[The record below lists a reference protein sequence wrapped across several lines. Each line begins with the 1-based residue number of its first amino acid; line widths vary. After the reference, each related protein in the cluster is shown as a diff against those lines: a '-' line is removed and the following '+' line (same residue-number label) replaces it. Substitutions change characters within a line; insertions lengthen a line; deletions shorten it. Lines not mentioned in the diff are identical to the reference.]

1 MYGPGYVYLMT
12 SAQTPETDT
21 AIDVHVEN
29 VGGIS
34 NADVTLRPGVTVLA
48 GRNATN
54 RTSFL
59 QALMSA
65 LGSEHVSLKGD
76 ADEGR
81 VELAVG
87 GETYTRTLERTGAS
101 VRTGG
106 TPYLDDPEL
115 ADLFAFLLESNEA
128 RRAVARG
135 DDLRELI
142 MRPVDTT
149 AINAEIDRL
158 KEEKRAID
166 DELDE
171 LDGLADR
178 LPDLE
183 ERRAQLAE
191 RIEET
196 ESELEAARD
205 ELETA
210 DASVQRSREEKN
222 SLDRK
227 LDALGDARDELE
239 SVRYDIET
247 ERESLDS
254 LRTDRDEVESELEA
268 AEGDKEV
275 DVTEIEAELD
285 RLRNRQ
291 QALDSTVK
299 QLQSVI
305 QFNEEMLEGTNEE
318 IARALRDDEGSVTD
332 ALLADSAVVCWT
344 CGSEVDEDDIETT
357 LDRLRDLRQ
366 EKISERRSLKQE
378 VSEKQSQR
386 DEVQSAAR
394 EYERLERRLEGVEDE
409 IQRREEK
416 VEHLQE
422 RRAELKE
429 RVTELEEEVESL
441 EDETYSEV
449 LDHHKDVNR
458 REFELDRLRDEKREV
473 ESEVEEIERRLAE
486 REDLEAE
493 RTEINEDLEEL
504 RTRIDRIE
512 RDAVSEFNE
521 HMDEVLSLLEYQ
533 NIDRIWIERTEKQV
547 REGRRRVTKNS
558 FDLHIIR
565 STDDGTAYEDTVDHL
580 SESEREVTGLVF
592 ALAGY
597 LVHEVYETCP
607 FLLMDSLEAI
617 DSNRI
622 AALVD
627 YFASFADNLVV
638 ALLPEDAQALDDD
651 YRRVTDI

>member
-1 MYGPGYVYLMT
+1 MT
-12 SAQTPETDT
+12 SAQTPDT
-21 AIDVHVEN
+21 NLAIDVHVEN

-34 NADVTLRPGVTVLA
+34 ESDVTLHPGVTVLA

-59 QALMSA
+59 QALMAA

-76 ADEGR
+76 ADVGQ
-81 VELAVG
+81 VELSIG
-87 GETYTRTLERTGAS
+87 PEQYTRTLERTGTTI
-101 VRTGG
+101 RTGG
-106 TPYLDDPEL
+106 DPYLADPEL

-142 MRPVDTT
+142 MRPVDTA
-149 AINAEIDRL
+149 AINSQIERL
-158 KEEKRAID
+158 ESEKRD
-166 DELDE
+166 LDE
-171 LDGLADR
+171 ELERLEQLSDR
-178 LPDLE
+178 LPGLE
-183 ERRAQLAE
+183 ERRAKLE
-191 RIEET
+191 GRIEET
-196 ESELEAARD
+196 ESELDAARE

-222 SLDRK
+222 TLDRK

-239 SVRYDIET
+239 SIRYDIET

-254 LRTDRDEVESELEA
+254 LRADRDDLASELDATDEA
-268 AEGDKEV
+268 DRA

-285 RLRNRQ
+285 RLRERRQ
-291 QALDSTVK
+291 GLDSTIK

-318 IARALRDDEGSVTD
+318 IARALRDDEGTVTD
-332 ALLADSAVVCWT
+332 GLLADSTVVCWT
-344 CGSEVDEDDIETT
+344 CGTDVDSDQIEAT

-366 EKISERRSLKQE
+366 EKMSERRSLKGE
-378 VSEKQSQR
+378 ISEQQSRR
-386 DEVQSAAR
+386 DEIESAAR
-394 EYERLERRLEGVEDE
+394 EHEQLERRLTGVEDE
-409 IQRREEK
+409 IERREAKIER
-416 VEHLQE
+416 LQE
-422 RRAELKE
+422 RRTELQE
-429 RVTELEEEVESL
+429 RVTELETEVESL

-458 REFELDRLRDEKREV
+458 REFELDRLRDEKRDV
-473 ESEVEEIERRLAE
+473 ETEIEEIERRLDERADLEDE
-486 REDLEAE
+486 REAI
-493 RTEINEDLEEL
+493 TEELAEL

-512 RDAVSEFNE
+512 REAVEEFNE
-521 HMDEVLSLLEYQ
+521 HMDEVLSLLEYE
-533 NIDRIWIERTEKQV
+533 NIDRIWIERTETQV
-547 REGRRRVTKNS
+547 REGRRRVTRTA
-558 FDLHIIR
+558 FDLHIVR
-565 STDDGTAYEDTVDHL
+565 STAEGTAYEDTVDHL

-607 FLLMDSLEAI
+607 FLLVDSLEAI

-622 AALVD
+622 ATLVD

>member
-1 MYGPGYVYLMT
+1 MYGAGDVSTMT
-12 SAQTPETDT
+12 SAQTPDTDL
-21 AIDVHVEN
+21 AIDIHVEN

-34 NADVTLRPGVTVLA
+34 DSDVTLHPGVTVLA

-59 QALMSA
+59 QALMAA

-81 VELAVG
+81 VDLSNG
-87 GETYTRTLERTGAS
+87 SETYTRTLERTGTAIH
-101 VRTGG
+101 TGG
-106 TPYLDDPEL
+106 DPYLDDPEL

-135 DDLRELI
+135 DDLRALI
-142 MRPVDTT
+142 MRPVDTA

-158 KEEKRAID
+158 EDEKRDLD
-166 DELDE
+166 DELEE
-171 LDGLADR
+171 LDRLSDR
-178 LPDLE
+178 LPGLE
-183 ERRAQLAE
+183 ERRTSLE
-191 RIEET
+191 TKIEET
-196 ESELEAARD
+196 KAELD
-205 ELETA
+205 
-210 DASVQRSREEKN
+210 D
-222 SLDRK
+222 K

-254 LRTDRDEVESELEA
+254 LQEDRDDLQSKLDDA
-268 AEGDKEV
+268 DGDTGA

-285 RLRNRQ
+285 RLRERR
-291 QALDSTVK
+291 QALDSTIK

-305 QFNEEMLEGTNEE
+305 QFNEEMLEGTNEG
-318 IARALRDDEGSVTD
+318 IARALRDEDGAITDE
-332 ALLADSAVVCWT
+332 LLADSSVVCWT
-344 CGSEVDEDDIETT
+344 CGTEVDSDQIDAT

-366 EKISERRSLKQE
+366 EKMSERRSLKGEIAEQ
-378 VSEKQSQR
+378 QDRR
-386 DEVQSAAR
+386 DEIRNAVR
-394 EYERLERRLEGVEDE
+394 EHEQLERRLQEVEDE
-409 IQRREEK
+409 IERREEK
-416 VEHLQE
+416 VERLRERRSELQE
-422 RRAELKE
+422 E
-429 RVTELEEEVESL
+429 VTELEEEVESL

-458 REFELDRLRDEKREV
+458 REFQLDRLRDEKREV
-473 ESEVEEIERRLAE
+473 ETEIEEIERRLDE

-493 RTEINEDLEEL
+493 RKAITEELADL

-512 RDAVSEFNE
+512 REAVEEFNE
-521 HMDEVLSLLEYQ
+521 HMDEVLSLLEYE
-533 NIDRIWIERTEKQV
+533 NLDRIWIERTEQQI
-547 REGRRRVTKNS
+547 REGRRRVTRTA
-558 FDLHIIR
+558 FDLHIVR
-565 STDDGTAYEDTVDHL
+565 TTADGTAYEDTVDHL

>member
-1 MYGPGYVYLMT
+1 MT
-12 SAQTPETDT
+12 SAQTPDTDVDT

-34 NADVTLRPGVTVLA
+34 DADVTLRPGVTVLA

-81 VELAVG
+81 VDLSVG
-87 GETYTRTLERTGAS
+87 GETFTRTLERAGSS

-106 TPYLDDPEL
+106 TPYLDKPEL

-142 MRPVDTT
+142 MRPVDTA

-158 KEEKRAID
+158 KEEKRSID

-171 LDGLADR
+171 LDSLSDR
-178 LPDLE
+178 LPELE
-183 ERRAQLAE
+183 TRRTQLTD

-196 ESELEAARD
+196 EAELEAARE

-210 DASVQRSREEKN
+210 DASVQRSREEKD
-222 SLDRK
+222 SLDNK

-239 SVRYDIET
+239 SIRYDLET

-254 LRTDRDEVESELEA
+254 LRTDRDEVEAELDA
-268 AEGDKEV
+268 ADGEEEV
-275 DVTEIEAELD
+275 DVTKIEAELD
-285 RLRNRQ
+285 RLRDRQ

-318 IARALRDDEGSVTD
+318 IAQALRDDENGSVTD
-332 ALLADSAVVCWT
+332 GLLADSAVVCWT
-344 CGSEVDEDDIETT
+344 CGSEVDEGDIEAT
-357 LDRLRDLRQ
+357 LDRLRELRQ
-366 EKISERRSLKQE
+366 EKIAERRSLKQE
-378 VSEKQSQR
+378 VSEQQSRR
-386 DEVQSAAR
+386 DEVRNATR
-394 EYERLERRLEGVEDE
+394 EYEQLERRLTSVEDE
-409 IQRREEK
+409 IERREDK
-416 VEHLQE
+416 VEQLQE

-429 RVTELEEEVESL
+429 RVTELEDEVESL

-449 LDHHKDVNR
+449 LDRHKDVNR

-473 ESEVEEIERRLAE
+473 EAELEEIERRLDD

-493 RTEINEDLEEL
+493 REEINEELEEL

-512 RDAVSEFNE
+512 REAVTEFNE
-521 HMDEVLSLLEYQ
+521 HMDEVLSLLEYR
-533 NIDRIWIERTEKQV
+533 NIDRIWIERTEKRV

>member
-1 MYGPGYVYLMT
+1 MT

-34 NADVTLRPGVTVLA
+34 DADVTLRPGVTVLA

-76 ADEGR
+76 ADGGR
-81 VELAVG
+81 VELAVD

-106 TPYLDDPEL
+106 SPYLDEDELAEL

-183 ERRAQLAE
+183 ERRTQLEE

-196 ESELEAARD
+196 EAELEAARE

-227 LDALGDARDELE
+227 LDSLGDARDELE
-239 SVRYDIET
+239 SVRYDLET

-254 LRTDRDEVESELEA
+254 LRTDRDEVESELDA
-268 AEGDKEV
+268 TDGGREV

-332 ALLADSAVVCWT
+332 ALLADSSVVCWT
-344 CGSEVDEDDIETT
+344 CGS
-357 LDRLRDLRQ
+357 
-366 EKISERRSLKQE
+366 
-378 VSEKQSQR
+378 
-386 DEVQSAAR
+386 
-394 EYERLERRLEGVEDE
+394 
-409 IQRREEK
+409 
-416 VEHLQE
+416 
-422 RRAELKE
+422 
-429 RVTELEEEVESL
+429 
-441 EDETYSEV
+441 
-449 LDHHKDVNR
+449 
-458 REFELDRLRDEKREV
+458 
-473 ESEVEEIERRLAE
+473 
-486 REDLEAE
+486 
-493 RTEINEDLEEL
+493 
-504 RTRIDRIE
+504 
-512 RDAVSEFNE
+512 
-521 HMDEVLSLLEYQ
+521 
-533 NIDRIWIERTEKQV
+533 
-547 REGRRRVTKNS
+547 
-558 FDLHIIR
+558 
-565 STDDGTAYEDTVDHL
+565 
-580 SESEREVTGLVF
+580 
-592 ALAGY
+592 
-597 LVHEVYETCP
+597 
-607 FLLMDSLEAI
+607 
-617 DSNRI
+617 
-622 AALVD
+622 
-627 YFASFADNLVV
+627 
-638 ALLPEDAQALDDD
+638 
-651 YRRVTDI
+651 

>member
-1 MYGPGYVYLMT
+1 MT
-12 SAQTPETDT
+12 SAQTPDTDL

-34 NADVTLRPGVTVLA
+34 ESEVTLRPGVSVLA

-59 QALMSA
+59 QALMAA

-76 ADEGR
+76 ADAGR
-81 VELAVG
+81 VDLTIG
-87 GETYTRTLERTGAS
+87 NETYSRTLTRTGTT
-101 VRTGG
+101 VQTGG
-106 TPYLDDPEL
+106 DPFLDDPEL

-158 KEEKRAID
+158 EREKRELD
-166 DELDE
+166 DELDQLE
-171 LDGLADR
+171 SLADS
-178 LPDLE
+178 LPQLE
-183 ERRAQLAE
+183 ERRTKLE
-191 RIEET
+191 TRIEEA
-196 ESELEAARD
+196 EAELAAARE

-210 DASVQRSREEKN
+210 DTSVQRSREEKN
-222 SLDRK
+222 ALDEK
-227 LDALGDARDELE
+227 LEALGNTRDDLE

-254 LRTDRDEVESELEA
+254 LRADRDDLESELEA
-268 AEGDKEV
+268 AEGTDSS
-275 DVTEIEAELD
+275 DVTAIEAELD
-285 RLRNRQ
+285 RLRERRQ
-291 QALDSTVK
+291 QLDSTVK

-318 IARALRDDEGSVTD
+318 IARALRDDDGSVTD
-332 ALLADSAVVCWT
+332 GLLADSSVVCWT
-344 CGSEVDEDDIETT
+344 CGTDVEREQIETT

-366 EKISERRSLKQE
+366 EKMSERRSLKQDISAE
-378 VSEKQSQR
+378 QSRR
-386 DEVQSAAR
+386 DEIQSAVR
-394 EYERLERRLEGVEDE
+394 EHDQLERRLQSVADE
-409 IQRREEK
+409 IERREEK
-416 VEHLQE
+416 VERLQE
-422 RRAELKE
+422 RRDELQE
-429 RVTELEEEVESL
+429 RVTDLEAEVESL

-449 LDHHKDVNR
+449 LDHHKEVNR

-473 ESEVEEIERRLAE
+473 EAEIEEIERSLAE
-486 REDLEAE
+486 RDDIEDEREAV
-493 RTEINEDLEEL
+493 TEELAEL

-512 RDAVSEFNE
+512 REAVEEFNE
-521 HMDEVLSLLEYQ
+521 HMDEVLSLLEYE
-533 NIDRIWIERTEKQV
+533 NIDRIWIERTETTV
-547 REGRRRVTKNS
+547 REGRRRVDKTV
-558 FDLHIIR
+558 FDLHIVR
-565 STDDGTAYEDTVDHL
+565 TTDEGSAYEDTVDHL

-607 FLLMDSLEAI
+607 FLLVDSLEAI

>member
-1 MYGPGYVYLMT
+1 MT
-12 SAQTPETDT
+12 SAQTPDTDL
-21 AIDVHVEN
+21 AIDVRVEN

-34 NADVTLRPGVTVLA
+34 ESEVTLRPGVSVLA

-59 QALMSA
+59 QALMAA

-76 ADEGR
+76 ADAGR
-81 VELAVG
+81 VDLTIDN
-87 GETYTRTLERTGAS
+87 ETYSRTLTRTGTT
-101 VRTGG
+101 VQTGG
-106 TPYLDDPEL
+106 DPFLDDPEL

-158 KEEKRAID
+158 EREKRDLD
-166 DELDE
+166 DELDQ
-171 LDGLADR
+171 LDTLADS
-178 LPDLE
+178 LPQLE
-183 ERRAQLAE
+183 ERRTKLE
-191 RIEET
+191 TRIEEA
-196 ESELEAARD
+196 EAELAAARE

-210 DASVQRSREEKN
+210 DTSVQRSREEKN
-222 SLDRK
+222 ALDEK
-227 LDALGDARDELE
+227 LEALGDTRDDLE

-254 LRTDRDEVESELEA
+254 LRADRDDLESELEA
-268 AEGDKEV
+268 AEGTDSS
-275 DVTEIEAELD
+275 DVTAIEAELD
-285 RLRNRQ
+285 RLRERRQ
-291 QALDSTVK
+291 QLDSTVK

-318 IARALRDDEGSVTD
+318 IAHALRDDDGSVTD
-332 ALLADSAVVCWT
+332 GLLADTSVVCWT
-344 CGSEVDEDDIETT
+344 CGTDVEREQIETT

-366 EKISERRSLKQE
+366 EKMSERRSLKQDISAE
-378 VSEKQSQR
+378 QSRR
-386 DEVQSAAR
+386 DEIQSAVR
-394 EYERLERRLEGVEDE
+394 EHDQLERRLQSVTDE
-409 IQRREEK
+409 IERREEK
-416 VEHLQE
+416 VERLQE
-422 RRAELKE
+422 RRDELQE
-429 RVTELEEEVESL
+429 RVTDLEAEVESL

-449 LDHHKDVNR
+449 LDHHKEVNR

-473 ESEVEEIERRLAE
+473 EAEIEEIERSLAE
-486 REDLEAE
+486 RDEIEDDREAV
-493 RTEINEDLEEL
+493 TEELAEL

-512 RDAVSEFNE
+512 REAVEEFNE
-521 HMDEVLSLLEYQ
+521 HMDEVLSLLEYE
-533 NIDRIWIERTEKQV
+533 NIDRIWIERTETTV
-547 REGRRRVTKNS
+547 REGRRRVEKTV
-558 FDLHIIR
+558 FDLHIVR
-565 STDDGTAYEDTVDHL
+565 TTDEGSAYEDTVDHL

-607 FLLMDSLEAI
+607 FLLVDSLEAI

-622 AALVD
+622 AALID

>member
-1 MYGPGYVYLMT
+1 MT
-12 SAQTPETDT
+12 SAQTPDTDT
-21 AIDVHVEN
+21 AIDVSVEN

-34 NADVTLRPGVTVLA
+34 EADVTLRPGVTVLA

-81 VELAVG
+81 VELSVD
-87 GETYTRTLERTGAS
+87 GETHTRTLERTGTS
-101 VRTGG
+101 IRTGG

-115 ADLFAFLLESNEA
+115 ADLFAFLLEANEA

-149 AINAEIDRL
+149 AINSEIDRL
-158 KEEKRAID
+158 KAEKQSID

-171 LDGLADR
+171 LDGLTDR
-178 LPDLE
+178 LPELE
-183 ERRAQLAE
+183 TRRTELRK

-196 ESELEAARD
+196 EAELEAARE

-210 DASVQRSREEKN
+210 DTSVQRSREEKN

-227 LDALGDARDELE
+227 LDTLGDARDELE

-254 LRTDRDEVESELEA
+254 LRADRSEVEAELET
-268 AEGDKEV
+268 AEAEQEV
-275 DVTEIEAELD
+275 DVTAIEAELD
-285 RLRNRQ
+285 RLRDRQ

-318 IARALRDDEGSVTD
+318 IAHALRDDETSVTD
-332 ALLADSAVVCWT
+332 GLLADSSVVCWT
-344 CGSEVDEDDIETT
+344 CGSEVDEADIEAT
-357 LDRLRDLRQ
+357 LDRLRELRQ
-366 EKISERRSLKQE
+366 EKITERRSLKQE
-378 VSEKQSQR
+378 VSEKQSRR
-386 DEVQSAAR
+386 DEVRNAAR
-394 EYERLERRLEGVEDE
+394 EHERLERRLQSVEDE
-409 IQRREEK
+409 IQRREDK
-416 VEHLQE
+416 VERLQE
-422 RRAELKE
+422 RREELTG

-449 LDHHKDVNR
+449 LDRHKDVNR

-473 ESEVEEIERRLAE
+473 EAEIESVERRLGE

-493 RTEINEDLEEL
+493 REEINEELEEL

-512 RDAVSEFNE
+512 REAVTEFNE
-521 HMDEVLSLLEYQ
+521 HMDEVLSLLEYE

-547 REGRRRVTKNS
+547 REGRRRVTKNV

-597 LVHEVYETCP
+597 LVHEVYESCP

>member
-1 MYGPGYVYLMT
+1 MT
-12 SAQTPETDT
+12 SAQTPDTDVDT

-34 NADVTLRPGVTVLA
+34 DADVTLRPGVTVLA

-81 VELAVG
+81 VDLSVG
-87 GETYTRTLERTGAS
+87 GETFTRTLERAGSS

-106 TPYLDDPEL
+106 TPYLDKPEL

-142 MRPVDTT
+142 MRPVDTA

-158 KEEKRAID
+158 KEEKRSID

-171 LDGLADR
+171 LDSLSDR
-178 LPDLE
+178 LPELE
-183 ERRAQLAE
+183 TRRTQLAD

-196 ESELEAARD
+196 EAELEAARE

-210 DASVQRSREEKN
+210 DASVQRSREEKD
-222 SLDRK
+222 SLDNK

-239 SVRYDIET
+239 SIRYDLET

-254 LRTDRDEVESELEA
+254 LRTDRDEVEAELDA
-268 AEGDKEV
+268 ADGEEEV
-275 DVTEIEAELD
+275 DVTKIEAELD
-285 RLRNRQ
+285 RLRDRQ

-318 IARALRDDEGSVTD
+318 IAQALRDDENGSVTD
-332 ALLADSAVVCWT
+332 GLLADSAVVCWT
-344 CGSEVDEDDIETT
+344 CGSEVDEGDIEAT
-357 LDRLRDLRQ
+357 LDRLRELRQ
-366 EKISERRSLKQE
+366 EKIAERRSLKQE
-378 VSEKQSQR
+378 VSEQQSRR
-386 DEVQSAAR
+386 DEVRNATR
-394 EYERLERRLEGVEDE
+394 EYEQLERRLTSVEDE
-409 IQRREEK
+409 IERREDK
-416 VEHLQE
+416 VEQLQE

-429 RVTELEEEVESL
+429 RVTELEDEVESL

-449 LDHHKDVNR
+449 LDRHKDVNR

-473 ESEVEEIERRLAE
+473 EAELEEIERRLDD

-493 RTEINEDLEEL
+493 REEINEELEEL

-512 RDAVSEFNE
+512 REAVTEFNE
-521 HMDEVLSLLEYQ
+521 HMDEVLSLLEYR
-533 NIDRIWIERTEKQV
+533 NIDRIWIERTEKRV

>member
-1 MYGPGYVYLMT
+1 MT
-12 SAQTPETDT
+12 SAQTSETNLT
-21 AIDVHVEN
+21 VDVHVEN

-34 NADVTLRPGVTVLA
+34 EAGVTLRSGVTVLS

-59 QALMSA
+59 QALMTA
-65 LGSEHVSLKGD
+65 LGSDHVSLKGD
-76 ADEGR
+76 ADAGR
-81 VELAVG
+81 VTLDVG
-87 GETYTRTLERTGAS
+87 NETYTRTLERVGGS
-101 VRTGG
+101 IRTGG
-106 TPYLDDPEL
+106 DPYLSDPEL

-158 KEEKRAID
+158 EAEKRELD
-166 DELDE
+166 DDLEQLDE
-171 LDGLADR
+171 LSDR
-178 LPDLE
+178 LPGLE
-183 ERRAQLAE
+183 ERRTKLE
-191 RIEET
+191 SRIEEA
-196 ESELEAARD
+196 EAELEEAREELEAAD
-205 ELETA
+205 T
-210 DASVQRSREEKN
+210 SVQRSREEKN
-222 SLDRK
+222 TLDRK
-227 LDALGDARDELE
+227 LEALGDARDELE

-247 ERESLDS
+247 ERASLDS
-254 LRTDRDEVESELEA
+254 LRTDRDELEA
-268 AEGDKEV
+268 ELGAV
-275 DVTEIEAELD
+275 DDESDDDIAEIEAELD
-285 RLRNRQ
+285 RLRERRQ
-291 QALDSTVK
+291 TLDSTVK

-318 IARALRDDEGSVTD
+318 IASALRDDEGAVTD
-332 ALLADSAVVCWT
+332 ELLADSSVVCWT
-344 CGSEVDEDDIETT
+344 CGTDVDSDQIEAT

-366 EKISERRSLKQE
+366 EKIAERRSLKGRIDE
-378 VSEKQSQR
+378 EQSRR
-386 DEVQSAAR
+386 DEVQSATR
-394 EYERLERRLEGVEDE
+394 EYRQLERRFEEVEDE
-409 IQRREEK
+409 IERREAN
-416 VEHLQE
+416 VERLQE
-422 RRAELKE
+422 RREELQERVAELE
-429 RVTELEEEVESL
+429 SEVESL

-449 LDHHKDVNR
+449 LDHHKEVNR

-473 ESEVEEIERRLAE
+473 ESEIEEVERALAE
-486 REDLEAE
+486 RDDLEDE
-493 RTEINEDLEEL
+493 RDAVTDELAEL

-512 RDAVSEFNE
+512 REAVEEFNE
-521 HMDEVLSLLEYQ
+521 HMDEVLSLLEYA
-533 NIDRIWIERTEKQV
+533 NIDRIWIERTERQV
-547 REGRRRVTKNS
+547 REGRRRVTKTV
-558 FDLHIIR
+558 FDLHIVR

-622 AALVD
+622 ASLVD

-638 ALLPEDAQALDDD
+638 ALLPEDAQALNDD
-651 YRRVTDI
+651 YRRITEI

>member
-1 MYGPGYVYLMT
+1 MT
-12 SAQTPETDT
+12 SAQTPDTDVDT

-34 NADVTLRPGVTVLA
+34 DADVTLRPGVTVLA

-81 VELAVG
+81 VDLSVG
-87 GETYTRTLERTGAS
+87 GETFTRTLERAGSS

-106 TPYLDDPEL
+106 TPYLDKPEL

-142 MRPVDTT
+142 MRPVDTA

-158 KEEKRAID
+158 KEEKRSID

-171 LDGLADR
+171 LDSLSDR
-178 LPDLE
+178 LPELE
-183 ERRAQLAE
+183 TRRTQLAD

-196 ESELEAARD
+196 EAELEAARE

-210 DASVQRSREEKN
+210 DASVQRSREEKD
-222 SLDRK
+222 SLDNK

-239 SVRYDIET
+239 SIRYDLET

-254 LRTDRDEVESELEA
+254 LRTDRDEVEAELDA
-268 AEGDKEV
+268 ADGEEEV
-275 DVTEIEAELD
+275 DVTKIEAELD
-285 RLRNRQ
+285 RLRDRQ

-318 IARALRDDEGSVTD
+318 IAQALRDDENGSVTD
-332 ALLADSAVVCWT
+332 GLLADSAVVCWT
-344 CGSEVDEDDIETT
+344 CGSEVDEGDIEAT
-357 LDRLRDLRQ
+357 LDRLRELRQ
-366 EKISERRSLKQE
+366 EKIAERRSLKQE
-378 VSEKQSQR
+378 VSEQQSRR
-386 DEVQSAAR
+386 DEVRNATR
-394 EYERLERRLEGVEDE
+394 EYEQLERRLTSVEDE
-409 IQRREEK
+409 IERREDK
-416 VEHLQE
+416 VEQLQE

-429 RVTELEEEVESL
+429 RVTELEDEVESL

-473 ESEVEEIERRLAE
+473 EAELEEIERRLDD

-493 RTEINEDLEEL
+493 REEINEELEEL

-512 RDAVSEFNE
+512 REAVTEFNE
-521 HMDEVLSLLEYQ
+521 HMDEVLSLLEYR
-533 NIDRIWIERTEKQV
+533 NIDRIWIERTEKRV